1 MLLLFSKKSAVD
13 SNTELIQQQECRE
26 MLVIRSLDDKPIRL
40 YKFRNGVC
48 IDIGGCFCKCYIQ
61 LLVILL

>member
-13 SNTELIQQQECRE
+13 SDTELIQQQECRE
-26 MLVIRSLDDKPIRL
+26 MLVIRSLDDKPITL

-48 IDIGGCFCKCYIQ
+48 IIWR
-61 LLVILL
+61 LLW